1 LSDNQAIISV
11 VLPIHMLKPFLCA
24 TSAIALSAGSAMAN
38 GFYLNPE
45 YNHGWSG
52 SDSLGG
58 VLDAHV
64 GYEQDAFYLQLG
76 PSIKMLDGDDAEVG
90 FSGKTGFSAPVVAEK
105 LDFYGEV
112 SVAKFEDTDAAFGAK
127 AGMKYKF

>member
-1 LSDNQAIISV
+1 MCAK
-11 VLPIHMLKPFLCA
+11 VLPVKMLKSVFCA
-24 TSAIALSAGSAMAN
+24 TGALAVSAGSAMAG

-64 GYEQDAFYLQLG
+64 GFEEDAFYIQAG
-76 PSIKMLDGDDAEVG
+76 PSVAMPDGGDVEVG

>member
-1 LSDNQAIISV
+1 
-11 VLPIHMLKPFLCA
+11 MLKSFLCA
-24 TSAIALSAGSAMAN
+24 TSALALSAGGAVA
-38 GFYLNPE
+38 GGVYLNPE

-64 GYEQDAFYLQLG
+64 GYEKDAYYLQGG
-76 PSIKMLDGDDAEVG
+76 PSVAMPDGGDAEVG
-90 FSGKTGFSAPVVAEK
+90 FSAKTGFSTPVAEK

-112 SVAKFEDTDAAFGAK
+112 SVSKFEDTDAAFGAK

>member
-1 LSDNQAIISV
+1 
-11 VLPIHMLKPFLCA
+11 MLKSVFCVA
-24 TSAIALSAGSAMAN
+24 GAAALSASPALAD

-64 GYEQDAFYLQLG
+64 GYEQDAFYLQGG
-76 PSIKMLDGDDAEVG
+76 PSVAMPDGGDAEVG
-90 FSGKTGFSAPVVAEK
+90 FSVKTGFSTPIAEK

>member
-1 LSDNQAIISV
+1 
-11 VLPIHMLKPFLCA
+11 MLKPFFCA
-24 TSAIALSAGSAMAN
+24 ASALAVSAGSAMAG

-64 GYEQDAFYLQLG
+64 GYEEGAFYLQGG
-76 PSIKMLDGDDAEVG
+76 PSVAMPDGGDVEVG
-90 FSGKTGFSAPVVAEK
+90 FSAKTGFSAPVAEK

>member
-1 LSDNQAIISV
+1 MCAK
-11 VLPIHMLKPFLCA
+11 VLPVKMLKSVFCVA
-24 TSAIALSAGSAMAN
+24 GVAALSAAPAMAN

-52 SDSLGG
+52 NDSLGG

-64 GYEQDAFYLQLG
+64 GFEEDAFYIQAG
-76 PSIKMLDGDDAEVG
+76 PSIAMPDGGDVEVG
-90 FSGKTGFSAPVVAEK
+90 VSGKTGFSAPVAEK

-127 AGMKYKF
+127 AGVKYKF